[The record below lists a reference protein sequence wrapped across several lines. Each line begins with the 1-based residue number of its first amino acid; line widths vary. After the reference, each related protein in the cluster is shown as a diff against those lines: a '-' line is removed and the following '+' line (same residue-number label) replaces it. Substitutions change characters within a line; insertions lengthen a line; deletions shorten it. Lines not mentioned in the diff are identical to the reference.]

1 MKIIDYIR
9 DKGLFLAINLMIF
22 MIISFLMYS
31 ADVALVI
38 IFLLFCVC
46 FLPLLT
52 YILIEYIKFRKY
64 FNTVENILENLDKKY
79 LLPEVLNE
87 PNFIEG
93 EEINYIF
100 KVLSRDMHENV
111 KYYKNI
117 QEEYREYIEM
127 WVHEIKTPIASTKL
141 LIENNTNEITRKI
154 DTQMDKIENFVEQ
167 VLYYSRSDEVG
178 KDYIIKKIEL
188 SKVVKY
194 VVKKNQR
201 DFIGK
206 RISLKLGELDEIIY
220 SDAKWIEFILNQIV
234 GNAIK
239 YSKGQGD
246 KIKIESKTLANSVV
260 LTIEDNGVG
269 IIERDLN
276 RVFEKGFTGENGRKF
291 GKSTGIGLYLCKKLC
306 DKMGLGLNIESEEN
320 KGTKVTVI
328 FPQIENLI
336 WLLVVSS
343 TPYIGVILNFAVLV
357 GIGIYANDLY
367 LDHINGNSIY

>member
-1 MKIIDYIR
+1 MKIVDYIR
-9 DKGLFLAINLMIF
+9 DKGSFLAINLMIF
-22 MIISFLMYS
+22 IIISFLMYS
-31 ADVALVI
+31 SDVTLVI
-38 IFLLFCVC
+38 IFLLFCVW

-100 KVLSRDMHENV
+100 KVLSRDMHKNV

-188 SKVVKY
+188 SKVVKS

-336 WLLVVSS
+336 
-343 TPYIGVILNFAVLV
+343 
-357 GIGIYANDLY
+357 
-367 LDHINGNSIY
+367 

>member
-9 DKGLFLAINLMIF
+9 DKGIFLAVNLMSFI
-22 MIISFLMYS
+22 IISFLMYFS
-31 ADVALVI
+31 NVALVI
-38 IFLLFCVC
+38 IFLLFCVW
-46 FLPLLT
+46 FFPLFS
-52 YILIEYIKFRKY
+52 YMLIEYIKFRKY

-87 PNFIEG
+87 SNFIEG

-111 KYYKNI
+111 KHYKNM
-117 QEEYREYIEM
+117 QEEYREYIEI

-178 KDYIIKKIEL
+178 KDYIIKKTEL
-188 SKVVKY
+188 SQVVKS

-206 RISLKLGELDEIIY
+206 RISLQLGDLDEIIY

-239 YSKGQGD
+239 YSKGKDD
-246 KIKIESKTLANSVV
+246 KIKIESKALANSIV

-269 IIERDLN
+269 INERDLS

-328 FPQIENLI
+328 FPRTENLI
-336 WLLVVSS
+336 
-343 TPYIGVILNFAVLV
+343 
-357 GIGIYANDLY
+357 
-367 LDHINGNSIY
+367 H